1 MCNQNYKMDLEKYM
15 IPCINK
21 KIFGVDC
28 LGCGLQRAFI
38 LVIKGDFIAAFDLFP
53 AIYSTILFVVVVLLN
68 FRDKKRNYH
77 KIIIILALINVIIM
91 MASYFYKFF
100 NHN

>member
-1 MCNQNYKMDLEKYM
+1 MDLEKYM

-53 AIYSTILFVVVVLLN
+53 AIYSTILFFVFVLLN
-68 FRDKKRNYH
+68 FNDKKRNYH
-77 KIIIILALINVIIM
+77 KIIIILALINAIIM